1 MARTLDT
8 KTLDMAA
15 CAWASHFALPT
26 TYSKKNPE
34 TAIAGREWALQSLY
48 KADFKDEFDH
58 LIKKFRGQ
66 LGPEPLAD
74 FEKVAAERYT
84 PRSDEVLAELL
95 AEKLAITPDGDHI
108 PGRVGTVVIGNRN
121 VGIRLTRHGARDANW
136 NVYAGED
143 EERALG
149 NVRTAGEDGPGTDP
163 LPLKDTYFFNET
175 DHMGMPS
182 VVMMALNTN
191 VSIAFAQA
199 ALDPALDLLDEGG
212 ADGVLIGRDGSQPV
226 DPNAAAVGT
235 ILFEMDL
242 GTPAFGAAADGAP
255 NAVATANAIADDTN
269 ANATSTVTWCRASS
283 SNSVPTP
290 LNDHIDGSAGISSG
304 TFDFEFNTAA
314 IVSGATVSMTW
325 TFTIPQG
332 PTAT

>member
-8 KTLDMAA
+8 TTLDMAA
-15 CAWASHFALPT
+15 CAWAFHFALPT
-26 TYSKKNPE
+26 TYSKRNPE
-34 TAIAGREWALQSLY
+34 IAIAGREWALQSLY
-48 KADFKDEFDH
+48 MADFKDEFEH
-58 LIKKFRGQ
+58 LIEKFRAQ

-74 FEKVAAERYT
+74 FERVVAKRYT
-84 PRSDEVLAELL
+84 PRSDEVFAELL

-108 PGRVGTVVIGNRN
+108 PGMVGTVVVGNRN
-121 VGIRLTRHGARDANW
+121 VGQRLTRHGKLNARW
-136 NVYAGED
+136 NIYAGED
-143 EERALG
+143 EERVLG

-163 LPLKDTYFFNET
+163 LPPEDTLWANET

-199 ALDPALDLLDEGG
+199 ALDPALDLLDEGS
-212 ADGVLIGRDGSQPV
+212 ADGVLIGRDGAQPV
-226 DPNAAAVGT
+226 DPNAAPAGT

-242 GTPAFGAAADGAP
+242 GTPGFAAAADGAP
-255 NAVATANAIADDTN
+255 NAIATANAIADDTA
-269 ANATSTVTWCRASS
+269 ANNTSTVTWVRVSS